1 MVDEDKTLKEK
12 IDFLMDKYKEPA
24 KKERKFKIPW
34 GIRLSKGKLK
44 KNYILVLL
52 IYSNGNTVFK
62 FEKIE
67 DGTVSINGIY
77 YNCDADYILKY
88 KKWPLIIL
96 PEWNISPIK
105 NEEGKDVN
113 VIRPWN
119 PKETLDYANMPIAEK
134 VILNKIKLEMVKP
147 KMKINIGVILIVL
160 ALLAGG
166 YWALTYFKII

>member
-1 MVDEDKTLKEK
+1 MVEEDKTLKEK
-12 IDFLMDKYKEPA
+12 IDFLMDKYQEPK
-24 KKERKFKIPW
+24 KKEKKFKIPW

-44 KNYILVLL
+44 KNFILVLF
-52 IYSNGNTVFK
+52 IYSNGNSVFK

-67 DGTVSINGIY
+67 DGTVNINGIY
-77 YNCDADYILKY
+77 YSCDADYILKY

-105 NEEGKDVN
+105 DNTGEEIK
-113 VIRPWN
+113 VIKPWN
-119 PKETLDYANMPIAEK
+119 PKETLDYANMPTAER

-147 KMKINIGVILIVL
+147 KMKINFTVILIVL